1 MIDSRVT
8 INFLSQIKI
17 KRLYL
22 NSSFKIRSEYK
33 TLDNIS
39 FRIYNE
45 YTLRIN
51 VVNTLKKKSNIMQRF
66 LNANLEEIDMILE
79 LI

>member
-1 MIDSRVT
+1 MIDSKVT
-8 INFLSQIKI
+8 INFLCQVKI
-17 KRLYL
+17 KRLHF

-33 TLDNIS
+33 ILDNIS
-39 FRIYNE
+39 FRIYDE

-51 VVNTLKKKSNIMQRF
+51 VENILKEKSSIMQRF
-66 LNANLEEIDMILE
+66 LDVDLKEIDMILE

>member
-8 INFLSQIKI
+8 IKFLSQVKI
-17 KRLYL
+17 KKLHL

-33 TLDNIS
+33 TLDDIS
-39 FRIYNE
+39 FRTYDE
-45 YTLRIN
+45 YTLRID
-51 VVNTLKKKSNIMQRF
+51 VVNTLRKKSSIMQRF
-66 LNANLEEIDMILE
+66 LDADLEEIDMILE